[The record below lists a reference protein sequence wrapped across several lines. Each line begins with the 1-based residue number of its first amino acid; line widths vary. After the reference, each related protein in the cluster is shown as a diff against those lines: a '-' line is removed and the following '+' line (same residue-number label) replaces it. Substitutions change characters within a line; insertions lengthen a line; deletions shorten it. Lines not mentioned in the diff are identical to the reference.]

1 MTTLTPAELVRRAHP
16 LVSDLGGRYYF
27 APVSLHRAAA
37 LGLSP
42 SQWYFLGR
50 GGALGDVDAAVAD
63 SALGYFA
70 PLVVRRYWDSGRSV
84 VPPQAAAAA
93 HIECCRNFGR
103 QHLDGAPF
111 LVSFVPAAAKV
122 LAEASSL
129 ALPLFAGV
137 KTFALAE
144 DLPGAATQAVT
155 AIREFGGGVHLL
167 AIAAAGLEPRKA
179 HWLTRPDA
187 WESFGYQAADAPN
200 VTDQDTQR
208 LAHADELT
216 RTLLEPAYAALDE
229 QEAEAVLNG
238 LTEMTSLLPTP
249 ELPE

>member
-1 MTTLTPAELVRRAHP
+1 MVGRAHP

-37 LGLSP
+37 LGLNP

-50 GGALGDVDAAVAD
+50 GGALGDVDAPVVD

-70 PLVVRRYWDSGRSV
+70 PLVVRRYWDSGRSIA
-84 VPPQAAAAA
+84 PPRAVAAA
-93 HIECCRNFGR
+93 HVECCRNFGR

-111 LVSFVPAAAKV
+111 LAGFVPAAAKV
-122 LAEASSL
+122 LAAASSL

-137 KTFALAE
+137 KAVALPE
-144 DLPGAATQAVT
+144 DLSGAATQAVT

-167 AIAAAGLEPRKA
+167 AIAAVGMEPKKA

-187 WESFGYQAADAPN
+187 WASFGYKAIDAPN
-200 VTDQDTQR
+200 VTEKDAQR
-208 LAHADELT
+208 LAQADELT
-216 RTLLEPAYAALDE
+216 RTLLEPAYTVLDE
-229 QEAEAVLNG
+229 QDADVLLNG

>member
-1 MTTLTPAELVRRAHP
+1 MTPAELVRRAHP

-27 APVSLHRAAA
+27 APDSLRRAAA
-37 LGLSP
+37 LGLNP

-50 GGALGDVDAAVAD
+50 GGALGDVDAAVVD

-70 PLVVRRYWDSGRSV
+70 PSVVRRYWDSGRSL
-84 VPPQAAAAA
+84 VPPHAAAVA

-103 QHLDGAPF
+103 QQLDGAPF
-111 LVSFVPAAAKV
+111 LASFVPAAAKV
-122 LAEASSL
+122 LAAASSL
-129 ALPLFAGV
+129 ALPLFAGI
-137 KTFALAE
+137 KAFALPE
-144 DLPGAATQAVT
+144 DLSGAATQAVT
-155 AIREFGGGVHLL
+155 AIREFGGGTHLL
-167 AIAAAGLEPRKA
+167 AITAVGLEAKKA

-187 WESFGYQAADAPN
+187 WENFGYQTTDAPN
-200 VTDQDTQR
+200 VTAQDRQR
-208 LAHADELT
+208 LAQADELT

-229 QEAEAVLNG
+229 QEAEVLLNG